1 MHIYVRL
8 EDSMIY
14 TNNRKNLMSMKT
26 TTLLSLMLAVLP
38 AAAQNGITKA
48 QLPALHMAAQRD
60 AIIDTPQGTLHNGL
74 YRQSVGYFFG
84 TPRNA
89 DGIAG
94 TYVVGN
100 DKVTYYIQNIFSQFQ
115 SGTWVK
121 ATLLG
126 DTLYMATPQP
136 VYSYTDDGETI
147 HIYLSN
153 MKYDDERQ
161 TFVTDT
167 ENTTAKF
174 VVRGDTLK
182 QVSPQL
188 LGMTGDS
195 GEWMLYGDCD
205 LKIFRNRDTVAE
217 APATLTTQ
225 RYALTYNDENGDR
238 QSRLVK
244 LGFDGNDV
252 WLGQLS
258 DRFPTNWVKGEKGK
272 DRIVFENQQY
282 FGFKDNHHVYFT
294 TGEREEATDPQTGE
308 TGEVYVLAP
317 QIRFDLDGDGYK
329 SDGVMFTNWG
339 KKDVNFRDCYEQPR
353 LEKFVETPQTPAN
366 PIPVDFSPYDSDD
379 KYGTF
384 SFILPS
390 LSTTGEVLNPDRL
403 YYNIYVD
410 ERLLTFKATRYG
422 LDEDMTD
429 IPYSFTDGHT
439 FTASTTHSHG
449 RIVYF
454 KEKVGSYYSHIGV
467 RAIYRGAGESHG
479 SDIVY
484 NDGEVT
490 DTITAPIYS
499 RQATS
504 VSYFDLTGRRVNTT
518 QKGVIIKR
526 ETLPDGTVR
535 YQKVSVK

>member
-1 MHIYVRL
+1 
-8 EDSMIY
+8 
-14 TNNRKNLMSMKT
+14 MKT
-26 TTLLSLMLAVLP
+26 TTLLSLMLAALP

-48 QLPALHMAAQRD
+48 PLPALHMAAQSD
-60 AIIDTPQGTLHNGL
+60 AIIDTPQGTLYNGL

-94 TYVVGN
+94 AYVVGN

-121 ATLLG
+121 ATLQG

-195 GEWMLYGDCD
+195 GEWMLYGDYD
-205 LKIFRNRDTVAE
+205 LKIFRNRDAVAE
-217 APATLTTQ
+217 APATLTTE

-272 DRIVFENQQY
+272 DRIIFENQQY

-390 LSTTGEVLNPDRL
+390 LSTTAP
-403 YYNIYVD
+403 
-410 ERLLTFKATRYG
+410 ATDSMR
-422 LDEDMTD
+422 T
-429 IPYSFTDGHT
+429 
-439 FTASTTHSHG
+439 
-449 RIVYF
+449 
-454 KEKVGSYYSHIGV
+454 
-467 RAIYRGAGESHG
+467 
-479 SDIVY
+479 
-484 NDGEVT
+484 
-490 DTITAPIYS
+490 
-499 RQATS
+499 
-504 VSYFDLTGRRVNTT
+504 
-518 QKGVIIKR
+518 
-526 ETLPDGTVR
+526 
-535 YQKVSVK
+535 